1 MAIMATINNELWRKD
16 APPVHEL
23 SSLELPVLRK
33 ENLPNGIPLYILNQG
48 ETAVCRLGIFIRGG
62 CSESYTP
69 SVASLAA
76 SLMREGSGRY
86 PAENLADLFERN
98 GAWIDTAAHNHYTAI
113 HVYSLNN
120 RFNEVLPGVADMI
133 INPEFSDDVFEIFR
147 ENKARNLETD
157 MCKVSVIASRES
169 DRIFYGKDHPMGRIE
184 HPDNI
189 RDINVDEIRNFHS
202 ERCNASDITLFL
214 TGKINEEAI
223 KTVSAGF
230 GSLTNDRKP
239 YSLSKMLPEGKWD
252 KDVQTFS
259 LLAANQTA
267 VKMTIPAI
275 SRANDDYEMLRVAV
289 CGLGGYFGSR
299 LNTNIREEK
308 GLTYGITSS
317 IIGID
322 GFGAINISCQ
332 CDERYVDT
340 VIREIRYELDRMK
353 SGDYTDDEIARLK
366 RFYMTSLSGI
376 LESPFSVMDF
386 YESSFIADIPS
397 DYFAQQLR
405 ALENLS
411 PAMLREIA
419 SKYFHHDE
427 ALTVVV
433 GKN

>member
-1 MAIMATINNELWRKD
+1 MATINNELWRKD

-33 ENLPNGIPLYILNQG
+33 ESLPNGIPLYILNQG
-48 ETAVCRLGIFIRGG
+48 ETEVCRLGIFIRGG
-62 CSESYTP
+62 YSESNTP

-76 SLMREGSGRY
+76 SLMREGSVRY

-133 INPEFSDDVFEIFR
+133 LNPEFSDDVFEIFR
-147 ENKARNLETD
+147 ENKARSLETD
-157 MCKVSVIASRES
+157 MCKVAVIASRES

-214 TGKINEEAI
+214 TGKIDEEAI

-230 GSLTNDRKP
+230 GSITNDRKP
-239 YSLSKMLPEGKWD
+239 FSLSIMLPEGKWD

-259 LLAANQTA
+259 LSAANQAA

-275 SRANDDYEMLRVAV
+275 SRANYDYEMLRVAV

-397 DYFAQQLR
+397 DYFTQQLR

-411 PAMLREIA
+411 PAILREIA